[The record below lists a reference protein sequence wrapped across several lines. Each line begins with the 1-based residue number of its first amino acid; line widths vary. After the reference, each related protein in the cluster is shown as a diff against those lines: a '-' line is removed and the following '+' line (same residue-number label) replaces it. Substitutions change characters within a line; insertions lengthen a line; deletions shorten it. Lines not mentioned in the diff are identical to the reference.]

1 MQLSGHT
8 VLITGGTSGI
18 GWAFAEAF
26 LEAGSQVIIC
36 GRREERLKALRDQYP
51 QLATRVCDVSRAG
64 EREELAGWTTTNF
77 PKTNILI
84 NNAGVQLTA
93 DLTKPVDL
101 KRIYE
106 EVDTNLIAPIHLASL
121 LAPHLEG
128 QPEAAIV
135 NISSGLAFAPLAFMP
150 VYCATKAAIH
160 SITLS
165 LRHQLRHTGIKVFE
179 IAPPSVDT
187 ELGHDRRTDK
197 SESHGGI
204 PVSEFMAGALEAL
217 RNDELEAAIGM
228 AQNLRQGREALF
240 ARMNP

>member
-1 MQLSGHT
+1 M
-8 VLITGGTSGI
+8 LITGGTSGI

-26 LEAGSQVIIC
+26 LQEGSQVIVC
-36 GRREERLKALRDQYP
+36 GRREERLKALQDKYP
-51 QLATRVCDVSRAG
+51 KLATKACDVSRAA

-93 DLTKPVDL
+93 DLTQPVDL

-106 EVDTNLIAPIHLASL
+106 EVDTNLIAPIHLSSL
-121 LAPHLEG
+121 LAPHLG
-128 QPEAAIV
+128 TKPEAAII
-135 NISSGLAFAPLAFMP
+135 NISSGLAFVPLAFMP

-165 LRHQLRHTGIKVFE
+165 LRHQLRHTAVKVFE

-228 AQNLRQGREALF
+228 ARNLREGREALF